1 MTVYYF
7 KLHNK
12 WTLGRLAGQNFSLF
26 EIIKI
31 GDKVTILPKNGHHG
45 VQMLENILFGGAD
58 ELM

>member
-1 MTVYYF
+1 MRGYYF

-12 WTLGRLAGQNFSLF
+12 WTLGGLTGQNFSLF

-31 GDKVTILPKNGHHG
+31 GDKVTILPRNGHHG
-45 VQMLENILFGGAD
+45 VQILENIFLGGAD